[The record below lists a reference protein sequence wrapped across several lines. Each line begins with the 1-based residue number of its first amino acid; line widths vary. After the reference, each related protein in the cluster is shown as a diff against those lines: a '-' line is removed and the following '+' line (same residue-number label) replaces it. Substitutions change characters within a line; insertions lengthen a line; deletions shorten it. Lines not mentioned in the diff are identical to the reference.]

1 VEILKDLLN
10 YGMERVILM
19 VEVVRKAE
27 EIIG

>member
-10 YGMERVILM
+10 YGMERVKLM
-19 VEVVRKAE
+19 VEVMRKVK